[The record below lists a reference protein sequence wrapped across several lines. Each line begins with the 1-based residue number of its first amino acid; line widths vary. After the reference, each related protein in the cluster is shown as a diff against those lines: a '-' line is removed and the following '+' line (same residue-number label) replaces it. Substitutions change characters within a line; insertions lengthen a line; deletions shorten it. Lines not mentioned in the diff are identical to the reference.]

1 MAGPSRRPGDE
12 VILPGRRSP
21 SLAAERGSCWLCDG
35 AAQRARLLD
44 GACREGG
51 SEEKRAADAARWLPL
66 VEEHTRSSEHWA
78 VVVDWSLVVVAGRDH
93 EPSQAS
99 ALCCCHSAASTL
111 VVGGTSEARVSDG
124 RCDGESAVA
133 DALRLLRLRD
143 LAAGDS
149 SGKRSRTR
157 PSVVVLSGIAFVC
170 VSVAASV
177 LLDWLAPHRQIKF
190 REGKNARALVQL
202 DAADE

>member
-1 MAGPSRRPGDE
+1 MA
-12 VILPGRRSP
+12 
-21 SLAAERGSCWLCDG
+21 
-35 AAQRARLLD
+35 
-44 GACREGG
+44 
-51 SEEKRAADAARWLPL
+51 
-66 VEEHTRSSEHWA
+66 
-78 VVVDWSLVVVAGRDH
+78 
-93 EPSQAS
+93 
-99 ALCCCHSAASTL
+99 
-111 VVGGTSEARVSDG
+111 
-124 RCDGESAVA
+124 DGESAVA

-190 REGKNARALVQL
+190 REGKTHGPSYSSTRPTNNQRALRALAV
-202 DAADE
+202 ANAVKTHPPAG